1 MPDIF
6 GQLIAEFVFEFIV
19 NRPFI
24 HTPTHTRAR
33 ILPGTNK
40 VFHFPTFQLAFRFAN
55 DKWPSKILSI
65 IR

>member
-55 DKWPSKILSI
+55 DK
-65 IR
+65 